1 MGYWHDVGH
10 AEMNDRLGI
19 KPHLEFLETY
29 KDNLVGVHLHGVK
42 GRRDHLAP
50 FEGDM
55 DLNKFLP
62 YFESNVLKVVESKP
76 FASIDL
82 MKESVAKLQGV

>member
-62 YFESNVLKVVESKP
+62 YFKSNVLKVVESKP
-76 FASIDL
+76 FASMDL
-82 MKESVAKLQGV
+82 MKESAAKLQDV